1 MTETYKVI
9 IDILEKHFGT
19 DTQITDQSH
28 MIDDLNGDDF
38 DVVDV
43 VCQIEEALQISIPE
57 EETMG
62 LQTVQELISVVSA
75 HVES

>member
-1 MTETYKVI
+1 MKEI

-19 DTQITDQSH
+19 DTPITPESH

-43 VCQIEEALQISIPE
+43 VCQIEEALGITIPE
-57 EETMG
+57 EETW
-62 LQTVQELISVVSA
+62 V
-75 HVES
+75 

>member
-1 MTETYKVI
+1 MKEI

-19 DTQITDQSH
+19 DTPITPESH

-43 VCQIEEALQISIPE
+43 VCQIEEALGITIPE

-62 LQTVQELISVVSA
+62 LGTVQELITVVSA